1 MKGIE
6 VIQISPADKE
16 YREAYILREELLRK
30 PIGLSLDD
38 EDLSDEV
45 NDVILAAKE
54 NDTVVGCL
62 ILTPRS
68 DNKLQL
74 RQMAVSGKMQG
85 KGVGRVLVNAAEQK
99 AKSIGYN
106 TIVLHA
112 RVVAQGF
119 YDKLGYTQ
127 VSDVFTE
134 VGIPH
139 VVMEKTKLETL

>member
-45 NDVILAAKE
+45 NDVILVAKE
-54 NDTVVGCL
+54 RDTVVGCL
-62 ILTPRS
+62 ILTPKP

-74 RQMAVSGKMQG
+74 RQMAVNGKVQG
-85 KGVGRVLVNAAEQK
+85 KGVGRALVNAAEQK
-99 AKSIGYN
+99 AVSLGYS
-106 TIVLHA
+106 TVMLHA

-127 VSDVFTE
+127 VSEEFTE